1 MVHIVLVWEEKDR
14 YQTLEQARDEPKPLH
29 PRQRPSAAWPPAL
42 RLTDPNAGANRRLHT
57 SGLQFTRL
65 LLPERPL
72 LTFLSRKR
80 PDLTPSPVQMLPLLG
95 LPWWQRLGIHL
106 PGQGTQVRSLL
117 WEDSTPGEVTEP
129 VHPSQ

>member
-1 MVHIVLVWEEKDR
+1 MSPNPFTRGKG
-14 YQTLEQARDEPKPLH
+14 PL
-29 PRQRPSAAWPPAL
+29 RGGPPAL

-65 LLPERPL
+65 PLPERPL

-95 LPWWQRLGIHL
+95 LPWWHRG
-106 PGQGTQVRSLL
+106 
-117 WEDSTPGEVTEP
+117 
-129 VHPSQ
+129 